1 MLDVDLKIY
10 HDKSSMLST
19 SFQLF
24 HMFSTRCFNGIYFR
38 SVFNTIS
45 ASRQQVGPIHQFSLY
60 SFSYLWR
67 HSIHVLSTRFMHF
80 YNMFS
85 ATMKLQTSYL
95 MFLSLS
101 PGPSSSSRS
110 WFKSYPT
117 SNFKYHNSCGH
128 ASVDWGGAR
137 ALSVLIL
144 EILSFSSYLHIRRL
158 QLTLPFVTKFKI
170 DCWSRFFGGPLDY
183 IIRLI
188 EIITQLGQINT
199 SCFSKT

>member
-1 MLDVDLKIY
+1 MEY
-10 HDKSSMLST
+10 TFEH
-19 SFQLF
+19 
-24 HMFSTRCFNGIYFR
+24 
-38 SVFNTIS
+38 VFNTIS
-45 ASRQQVGPIHQFSLY
+45 ASCQQVGPIHQFSLH

-117 SNFKYHNSCGH
+117 SNFKNHNSCGH
-128 ASVDWGGAR
+128 ASVDWGGGEGTLCAHFCDSQFQF
-137 ALSVLIL
+137 LPSYP
-144 EILSFSSYLHIRRL
+144 SSPIGLAIRNKVQNWLLKPVFRRTAWLHY
-158 QLTLPFVTKFKI
+158 
-170 DCWSRFFGGPLDY
+170 PLDWDYNTARPNKYSLFQQNLNDVIRY
-183 IIRLI
+183 IFEYFRV
-188 EIITQLGQINT
+188 TAAV
-199 SCFSKT
+199 